1 MEIPV
6 SRGVITA
13 YEIAADYE
21 IKCRRR
27 LVAVKFASREAVTS
41 LSASLS
47 PSFTGESSRF
57 THTRRSSGVST
68 AERRNSYRERT
79 VKMKR
84 GKIIRSDL
92 RFLPRSFERSRF
104 LRKILASA
112 LRTNRVEASCTFLQ
126 TGREKEAG
134 REGSLRGLFRK
145 CVFQLRCY
153 LGLFEKL
160 DVCRFVR

>member
-1 MEIPV
+1 MSEAPSCCKVCQPGGCNEPLGFALAKFHGRIV
-6 SRGVITA
+6 AIHASSSLERSLDSR
-13 YEIAADYE
+13 
-21 IKCRRR
+21 KKKLR
-27 LVAVKFASREAVTS
+27 SRKK
-41 LSASLS
+41 
-47 PSFTGESSRF
+47 GEN
-57 THTRRSSGVST
+57 
-68 AERRNSYRERT
+68 E
-79 VKMKR
+79 KR
-84 GKIIRSDL
+84 KNY
-92 RFLPRSFERSRF
+92 SRF

-112 LRTNRVEASCTFLQ
+112 LRTNRVEASSTFLQ